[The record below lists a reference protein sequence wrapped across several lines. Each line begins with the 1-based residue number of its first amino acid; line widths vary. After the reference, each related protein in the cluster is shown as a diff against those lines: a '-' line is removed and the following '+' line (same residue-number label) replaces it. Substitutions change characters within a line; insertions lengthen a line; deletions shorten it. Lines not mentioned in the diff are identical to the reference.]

1 MHLDQEKMKFY
12 KKLVLWIVVISVIF
26 VCALLLI
33 ICYPQAYYF
42 NDKIVY
48 KNFHVYYD
56 KKIPDQIYA
65 TLDTV
70 DQLIRKSDFYDPNVQ
85 FKIFLRSDADN
96 YNVLPFQFPDRGS
109 GCAVSVIK
117 NVFLY
122 RSDCATNTSYNHV
135 GHMRTLSSVLAHEL
149 MHVLVENKMFLKSK
163 MAYFDQFGSFWKEEG
178 YAEYI
183 AGDLPIKLDEG
194 LKILNN
200 QALPKYAWHFEYFK
214 YWLAVRYLILE
225 KHMTFEEILD
235 TQLKLDDV
243 LNEAKCAEINGCL
256 VIDQ

>member
-1 MHLDQEKMKFY
+1 M
-12 KKLVLWIVVISVIF
+12 LWFFSLSIVSI
-26 VCALLLI
+26 CAFFLI

-70 DQLIRKSDFYDPNVQ
+70 DQLIRKSDFYDPNLQ
-85 FKIFLRSDADN
+85 FKIFLRCNADN
-96 YNVLPFQFPDRGS
+96 YNAFPFQFPDGCS
-109 GCAVSVIK
+109 GWTIPIIK

-122 RSDCATNTSYNHV
+122 KSDCAKNTSYNHA
-135 GHMRTLSSVLAHEL
+135 GDMRTLSSILAHEL
-149 MHVLVENKMFLKSK
+149 THVLVENKWFLKSK
-163 MAYFDQFGSFWKEEG
+163 MAYFDEYSLSQFGLWKEEG

-183 AGDLPIKLDEG
+183 AGDLPIKLEEG

-200 QALPKYAWHFEYFK
+200 QALPQYAPHQVEYFK
-214 YWLAVRYLILE
+214 YWLTVRYLIL
-225 KHMTFEEILD
+225 KMHMTFEEILD
-235 TQLKLDDV
+235 TKLKFNDV
-243 LNEAKCAEINGCL
+243 LNEAKRAEIDDHL
-256 VIDQ
+256 AIYRLSST